1 MLYLHLPVKK
11 LSSVVLLL
19 IAFALLG
26 KTAITS
32 FCPQVL
38 TYAVATADLAEEN
51 MEEDESG
58 EDDKVLGQRSAAASA
73 HPESQRLF
81 TPLVFHVL
89 SHAREIL
96 APPPQA

>member
-1 MLYLHLPVKK
+1 M
-11 LSSVVLLL
+11 LLL
-19 IAFALLG
+19 IAFALVG
-26 KTAITS
+26 KIALTS
-32 FCPQVL
+32 FCPKVL

-58 EDDKVLGQRSAAASA
+58 EDDKVLGQRSLCGSS
-73 HPESQRLF
+73 HPESPRLF